1 MNEGELEEV
10 VPKYQN
16 IVARRRVRTV
26 KSAKPRV
33 FSRSAPELEFEHINA
48 RGAWAIGAKL
58 LYSPQLPTAQPL
70 ALQKRQPRRTD

>member
-10 VPKYQN
+10 VPKYS
-16 IVARRRVRTV
+16 RPETRPHV